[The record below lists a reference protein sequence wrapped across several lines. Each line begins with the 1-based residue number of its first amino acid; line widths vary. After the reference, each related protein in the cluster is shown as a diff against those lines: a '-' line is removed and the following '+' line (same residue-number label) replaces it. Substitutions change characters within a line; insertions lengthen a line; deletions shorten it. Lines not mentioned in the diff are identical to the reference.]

1 MSHKLYKVEEEE
13 ERRRRRRR
21 RRKEPGVS
29 DQKQKP
35 HTKMWGKT
43 SAKASV
49 DSLHF
54 WSSLPK
60 C

>member
-35 HTKMWGKT
+35 HTKMWGK
-43 SAKASV
+43 SIKV
-49 DSLHF
+49 KVGF
-54 WSSLPK
+54 F
-60 C
+60 